1 MPKRLTKE
9 EFIKKARNVHGSFYD
24 YSKAEYINNH
34 TKVEIICPEHGSFF
48 QTPHA
53 HIDAGHGCQKC
64 GGSLPVTTEEF
75 VKRAKKVHGNKYDY
89 SEVNYTNMF
98 KKIKV
103 FCNVHSTFFNVE
115 PKAHLNG
122 HTGCR
127 LCANEKFKATSLKIY
142 GETNPAKTELVK
154 SKMKQTC
161 LQKYGTEYPLQSYAY
176 KENLVK
182 NRLEN
187 GQPPWPI
194 STKEIRTKIK
204 NTFLEKYGVTSPFL
218 LPDFRSHLKEVIT
231 EKYGTPFPSQLPE
244 IKEKMKQTFLENY
257 GVPHPMQV
265 DSLKKKALNN
275 STKTLQE
282 RYGVNHPMQVDI
294 FKSKQKQ
301 ASIKSNLQKYGV
313 EWPMQSQYMKNYF
326 LEKYGVENPMQL
338 NGPNSP
344 IQKSFETRRKNK
356 TFNTS
361 KPEDELEKA
370 LKEEFSEVYRNYN
383 KDPRYPFLCDF
394 YIPEKDLF
402 LEFNAHWTHG
412 HHWFSSND
420 ADEEILHIWQ
430 EKAEDG
436 SKYYKNAVEVWT
448 ERDIFKRDTAKNN
461 NLNYVVLWNKED
473 IEDWLALGC
482 PDGHDGDG
490 MYTWKEG
497 VDNA

>member
-24 YSKAEYINNH
+24 YSRVEYINNS
-34 TKVEIICPEHGSFF
+34 TKVEIFCPEHGPFF

-53 HIDAGHGCQKC
+53 HVDAGHGCQKC

-75 VKRAKKVHGNKYDY
+75 VKRAKKVHGDKYDY

-103 FCNVHSTFFNVE
+103 FCNVHSVSFTVE
-115 PKAHLNG
+115 PKAHLKG
-122 HTGCR
+122 HSGCR
-127 LCANEKFKATSLKIY
+127 LCQKDKFNLTSLKNY
-142 GETNPAKTELVK
+142 GETNPAKTEFVK
-154 SKMKQTC
+154 NKMKQTC
-161 LQKYGTEYPLQSYAY
+161 LKKYGTEYPLQSNSY
-176 KENLVK
+176 KENLVEKRVK
-182 NRLEN
+182 NN
-187 GQPPWPI
+187 QPPWPI
-194 STKEIRTKIK
+194 STEEVRTKIE
-204 NTFLEKYGVTSPFL
+204 NTFLEKYGATSPFL
-218 LPDFRSHLKEVIT
+218 LPDFRNHIKELIT
-231 EKYGTPFPSQLPE
+231 EKYGTPFPSQHPK

-257 GVPHPMQV
+257 GVPHPMKL
-265 DSLKKKALNN
+265 DSIKEKAL
-275 STKTLQE
+275 SATITT
-282 RYGVNHPMQVDI
+282 
-294 FKSKQKQ
+294 
-301 ASIKSNLQKYGV
+301 NLKKYGV
-313 EWPMQSQYMKNYF
+313 EWPMQLSGQ
-326 LEKYGVENPMQL
+326 E
-338 NGPNSP
+338 SP
-344 IQKSFETRRKNK
+344 VRKGFETRRVNG

-361 KPEDELEKA
+361 KPEDELEKT
-370 LKEEFSEVYRNYN
+370 LRSEFSEVYRNYN

-412 HHWFSSND
+412 HHWFSSDN

-436 SKYYKNAVEVWT
+436 SKYYKNAIEVWT
-448 ERDIFKRDTAKNN
+448 ERDILKRDTAKNN
-461 NLNYVVLWNKED
+461 NLNYVVLWNKKD
-473 IEDWLALGC
+473 IEDWLALDC